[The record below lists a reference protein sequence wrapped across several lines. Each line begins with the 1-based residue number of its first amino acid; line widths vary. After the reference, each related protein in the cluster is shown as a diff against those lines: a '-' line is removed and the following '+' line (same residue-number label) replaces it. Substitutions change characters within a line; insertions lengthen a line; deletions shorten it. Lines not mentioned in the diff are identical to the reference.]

1 MSQADHGALRKA
13 LELAVSFLDGLDR
26 EPVSEPVDLAD
37 LRMRLGRPLGD
48 EPCAPESVIAE
59 LARDVEGAVMRSA
72 GGRFFGWVIGG
83 GLPAAI
89 AADWL
94 TAVWDQNAVLYG
106 AGPAAAVVEEV
117 VGQWIKEILG
127 LPADASF
134 ALVTGTQMAHFTCLA
149 AARHAVL
156 QRCGWDVEQNGL
168 FAAPPIRVLCSD
180 QHHGSIERAVRY
192 LGLGQARIVTVPT
205 DSMNRIQPGL
215 FEQALVRDGS
225 SPTVV
230 ILQAGDICTGA
241 FDDFKTLIP
250 TAQRA
255 KCVGACRRCL
265 RVVGWCKPE
274 VPALAEGCGPGRFV
288 DDRWAQMAERSV

>member
-230 ILQAGDICTGA
+230 ILQAGDICTGRSM
-241 FDDFKTLIP
+241 IS
-250 TAQRA
+250 
-255 KCVGACRRCL
+255 
-265 RVVGWCKPE
+265 KP
-274 VPALAEGCGPGRFV
+274 
-288 DDRWAQMAERSV
+288 